1 MIFDTVVIF
10 ALLFSCVIAF
20 LRGFIREVLTIF
32 GLVAGAAAAYY
43 LGPQMVPAM
52 THALGERAAP
62 DYKLFGEIHGNVLA
76 QLLAYAAVFFP
87 VVIALSVLSY
97 FLYTGARAIGLGPLD
112 RTLGVVFGIVRAML
126 LLGLLWLPFYTFTDK
141 ADRDKWPILQDSHT
155 RVYVEAVAGW
165 MVSIVP
171 GDMLAGIKKDA
182 DRAAKDAKTAK
193 QTLQDIDVLHKD
205 KDKDSDKTDNDSNAN
220 PPATGGNKDTND
232 VQPVPQP
239 ASAAPPS
246 SGPGYQD
253 QQRQDMGHLIDKG
266 MNQ

>member
-43 LGPQMVPAM
+43 LGPQMVPTM
-52 THALGERAAP
+52 THALGEKAAP

-87 VVIALSVLSY
+87 VVIALSVISY

-112 RTLGVVFGIVRAML
+112 RTLGVVFGIARAML
-126 LLGLLWLPFYTFTDK
+126 LLGLLWLPFYT
-141 ADRDKWPILQDSHT
+141 DRDKWSILEGSHT
-155 RVYVEAVAGW
+155 RVYVEAVTGW

-193 QTLQDIDVLHKD
+193 QTLQDIDVLRKD
-205 KDKDSDKTDNDSNAN
+205 KDQDSNKNNNNGSAN
-220 PPATGGNKDTND
+220 PLATDGNKDNNN

-239 ASAAPPS
+239 APAAPPS

-253 QQRQDMGHLIDKG
+253 QQRHDMGNLIDKG
-266 MNQ
+266 LNQ